1 MDEYIPKVI
10 ETARMKA
17 PEPIAK
23 YYEKFPFDHYA
34 EPHIKRNLR
43 VNKIREHKLAYQEC
57 YEAGILAY
65 MYSIS
70 RCVYSKI
77 ENVEGYIRKMIRIS
91 FVWGI
96 TIFDEGRNIC
106 SQNGFSRVHVD
117 SPENSRKY

>member
-1 MDEYIPKVI
+1 MEKTEEEKVL
-10 ETARMKA
+10 EERRK
-17 PEPIAK
+17 
-23 YYEKFPFDHYA
+23 
-34 EPHIKRNLR
+34 KRRRIYWEN
-43 VNKIREHKLAYQEC
+43 NLAYQEC
-57 YEAGILAY
+57 YEAVILAY